1 MREKPKQQI
10 RVWAMFCH
18 LSALFAWMLLF
29 FLVFLGIPLYLPLNI
44 LFPLVIWR
52 LNKFKSPWIDFQ
64 GKEAL
69 NFQISLTMY
78 ILIVIILSLL
88 MMLIMFGIALINNST
103 GKEIKTVLNILLSLW
118 LGLTG
123 LMILLQ
129 LFLVNFAAMKAYK
142 GKHYRYPVTIRFL
155 R

>member
-44 LFPLVIWR
+44 LFPLIIWR
-52 LNKFKSPWIDFQ
+52 FNKFKSPWIDFQ

-69 NFQISLTMY
+69 NFQISLTIY

-88 MMLIMFGIALINNST
+88 IMLTMFGIALINNST
-103 GKEIKTVLNILLSLW
+103 GEEIQTVLNILLLLW
-118 LGLTG
+118 LGLTAF
-123 LMILLQ
+123 MIILQ